1 VPAPRRAAAALL
13 LAALVGACGGGD
25 DDDTAAAGSAAATT
39 TTAAEPATTGAP
51 GTAAT
56 EPTEATTS
64 TAPAPED
71 LPPLESLTEDDVPA
85 LQAVY
90 GPPLAAL
97 DLVVTRGGVVE
108 YRGGTHLQLY
118 VEPTTSEADNDAQV
132 YLDRMLTSF
141 QAIIPRLFDAYPE
154 MDSFDL
160 CQEPV
165 PTAAEPRAEP
175 GYEVPVTLLLL
186 TRAGYESV
194 DDWSTATLADLF
206 TAADDALD
214 GYSSVS
220 PEVAELADYE
230 DANPDGD

>member
-1 VPAPRRAAAALL
+1 VPTARRAAALL
-13 LAALVGACGGGD
+13 LAVAATAGACGDGGGD
-25 DDDTAAAGSAAATT
+25 GT
-39 TTAAEPATTGAP
+39 TTAAPSTVVSTP
-51 GTAAT
+51 STAA
-56 EPTEATTS
+56 PAG
-64 TAPAPED
+64 TAPAGD
-71 LPPLESLTEDDVPA
+71 ALPPLESLVEDDLEA

-90 GPPLAAL
+90 GPPLETL
-97 DLVVTRGGVVE
+97 DLLVTRGGVVE

-118 VEPTTSEADNDAQV
+118 AEPTTAEEENSAQV

-141 QAIIPRLFDAYPE
+141 QVLVPRLFDAYPE

-175 GYEVPVTLLLL
+175 GYEEPVTLLLL

-194 DDWSTATLADLF
+194 PDWGSATLADLF
-206 TAADDALD
+206 AAADDDLE

-220 PEVAELADYE
+220 PEIAALADYQA
-230 DANPDGD
+230 ANPDGD